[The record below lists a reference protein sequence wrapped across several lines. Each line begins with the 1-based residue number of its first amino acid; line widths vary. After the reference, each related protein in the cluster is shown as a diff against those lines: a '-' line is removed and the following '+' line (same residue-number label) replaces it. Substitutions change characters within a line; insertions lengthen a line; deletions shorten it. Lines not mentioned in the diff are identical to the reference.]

1 MDAEDTAG
9 QLAAVLG
16 AHLGRLAFADR
27 GTDDVTELLIA
38 ATVEWARGRG
48 WRAYRRAASVV
59 PLPPPYERQFSVVDV
74 GIARPG
80 AAPVVVEVDHADR
93 RRTLDK
99 LAAEAAAGRVAL
111 WVRWGAGRLIPPP
124 PPVVLV
130 PFPVISRRG
139 PSGARVHSHTANTGR
154 PAPAHTE
161 PVGAYTPE
169 PMTLTPDPEGHSA

>member
-1 MDAEDTAG
+1 MDADA
-9 QLAAVLG
+9 LAADLG

-27 GTDDVTELLIA
+27 GTDDVTELLVA

-74 GIARPG
+74 GVARAG
-80 AAPVVVEVDHADR
+80 EAPVVVEVDHADR

-111 WVRWGAGRLIPPP
+111 WVRWGAGRLTAPP
-124 PPVVLV
+124 PPVRMV
-130 PFPVISRRG
+130 PFAVISRRG
-139 PSGARVHSHTANTGR
+139 PAGPRVHSHTARTDR

-161 PVGAYTPE
+161 PAGGYTPE
-169 PMTLTPDPEGHSA
+169 PMRYGDPADEPA

>member
-1 MDAEDTAG
+1 MDGEH
-9 QLAAVLG
+9 LAAALG
-16 AHLGRLAFADR
+16 AHLDRLAFADR

-38 ATVEWARGRG
+38 AVVDWAVGSG

-59 PLPPPYERQFSVVDV
+59 PLPAPYEAQFSVVDV

-80 AAPVVVEVDHADR
+80 LAPVVVEIDHADR

-111 WVRWGAGRLIPPP
+111 WVRWGAGRLTAPPA
-124 PPVVLV
+124 PVRLV

-139 PSGARVHSHTANTGR
+139 PSGARVHSHAASSHR

-161 PVGAYTPE
+161 PLDGYTLE
-169 PMTLTPDPEGHSA
+169 PMTLPGDHHPPS